1 MQQEPYPTARL
12 TNPMSNAPIG
22 IGLLGYGTV
31 GSAVDRLLRA
41 RREDVTRVVG
51 APVAI
56 RRALVRDASAPRAGA
71 PAAGLLTEDFA
82 VIRDDPGI
90 AVVAEVMGGVE
101 PTRTWMLE
109 LFAAGKSVVT
119 ANKQLLARHGA
130 ELFAAAEQHGVQLRF
145 EASVCA
151 AIPVVKVLRES
162 MIASEVTAVLGIVN
176 GTTNFMLTAMAQ
188 GADYATVL
196 AEAQRLGYAEADPT
210 EDVTGADAAA
220 KVAILASIAFHT
232 RVTIDDVPHEGID
245 TLDSVDVAFANDLGY
260 SVKLIGQAR
269 RVPAGVVVGV
279 APTLVPHTHPL
290 SAVAGSFNAVMLRGD
305 AIREVTLVGPG
316 AGGDETASA
325 VIGDLMGVLGTSNS
339 GFLRADG
346 FFRSLPI
353 VPPAEVESPLYLRL
367 DVRDEPGVLAAI
379 ATILAEEA
387 VSIDSVVQRAAEG
400 RALLVIVTHPAPE
413 GAARRA
419 IARIA
424 ELAFCEGEPVV
435 LRVLPTT

>member
-1 MQQEPYPTARL
+1 MAT
-12 TNPMSNAPIG
+12 SPIG

-31 GSAVDRLLRA
+31 GSAVDRLLQA
-41 RREDVTRVVG
+41 RQADVTRVVG
-51 APVAI
+51 SPVEV
-56 RRALVRDASAPRAGA
+56 RRALVRDVSAPRDGS
-71 PAAGLLTEDFA
+71 PRAGLLTSDFA
-82 VIRDDPGI
+82 AIRDDPTI
-90 AVVAEVMGGVE
+90 TVVAEVMGGVE
-101 PTRTWMLE
+101 PTRGWMLE

-130 ELFAAAEQHGVQLRF
+130 ELFAAAEEHGVQLRF

-162 MIASEVTAVLGIVN
+162 MIASEVNAVLGIVN
-176 GTTNFMLTAMAQ
+176 GTTNFMLTAMAK

-196 AEAQRLGYAEADPT
+196 AEAQTLGYAEADPT
-210 EDVTGADAAA
+210 EDVTGGDAAA

-245 TLDSVDVAFANDLGY
+245 TLDSIDVAFAGDLGY

-269 RVPAGVVVGV
+269 RVEQGVVVGV

-290 SAVAGSFNAVMLRGD
+290 SAVDGSFNAVMLRGD

-353 VPPAEVESPLYLRL
+353 VPADDVESALYLRL
-367 DVRDEPGVLAAI
+367 DVRDQPGVLATI
-379 ATILAEEA
+379 ASILADDD
-387 VSIDSVVQRAAEG
+387 VSIDSVVQRAADG
-400 RALLVIVTHPAPE
+400 RAQLVIVTHPARE
-413 GAARRA
+413 GAARQA
-419 IARIA
+419 IQRIA
-424 ELAFCEGEPVV
+424 DLDVCEGTPVV
-435 LRVLPTT
+435 LRVLSAG

>member
-1 MQQEPYPTARL
+1 MTA
-12 TNPMSNAPIG
+12 SPIG

-31 GSAVDRLLRA
+31 GSAVDRLLQA
-41 RREDVTRVVG
+41 RQEDVTRVVG
-51 APVAI
+51 APVEV
-56 RRALVRDASAPRAGA
+56 RRALVRDASTPRASN
-71 PAAGLLTEDFA
+71 PRAGLLTSDFA
-82 VIRDDPGI
+82 EIRDDPSI
-90 AVVAEVMGGVE
+90 TVVAEVMGGVE
-101 PTRTWMLE
+101 PTRSWMLE

-130 ELFAAAEQHGVQLRF
+130 ELFAAAEEHGVQLRF

-162 MIASEVTAVLGIVN
+162 MIASEVNAVLGIVN
-176 GTTNFMLTAMAQ
+176 GTTNFMLTAMAK

-196 AEAQRLGYAEADPT
+196 AEAQALGYAEADPT
-210 EDVTGADAAA
+210 EDVTGGDAAA

-245 TLDSVDVAFANDLGY
+245 TLDSIDVAFAGDLGY

-269 RVPAGVVVGV
+269 RVEQGVVVGV
-279 APTLVPHTHPL
+279 APTLVPRAHPL
-290 SAVAGSFNAVMLRGD
+290 SAVDGSFNAVMLRGD

-353 VPPAEVESPLYLRL
+353 VPADDVESALYLRL
-367 DVRDEPGVLAAI
+367 DVRDQPGVLATI
-379 ATILAEEA
+379 ASILADDQ
-387 VSIDSVVQRAAEG
+387 VSIDSVVQRASDG
-400 RALLVIVTHPAPE
+400 RAQLVIVTHPARE
-413 GAARRA
+413 GAARHA
-419 IARIA
+419 IQRIA
-424 ELAFCEGEPVV
+424 DLDVCEGTPVV
-435 LRVLPTT
+435 LRVLSAG

>member
-1 MQQEPYPTARL
+1 MTLEPYPTARL
-12 TNPMSNAPIG
+12 RISMTDSPIG

-31 GSAVDRLLRA
+31 GSAVDRLLQA
-41 RREDVTRVVG
+41 RHEDVTRVVG
-51 APVAI
+51 SPVEV
-56 RRALVRDASAPRAGA
+56 RRALVRDVSAPRDSS
-71 PAAGLLTEDFA
+71 PRAGLLTSDFA
-82 VIRDDPGI
+82 AIRDDPTI
-90 AVVAEVMGGVE
+90 TVVAEVMGGVE
-101 PTRTWMLE
+101 PTRGWMLE

-130 ELFAAAEQHGVQLRF
+130 ELFAAAEEHGVQLRF

-162 MIASEVTAVLGIVN
+162 MIASEVNAVLGIVN
-176 GTTNFMLTAMAQ
+176 GTTNFMLTAMAK

-196 AEAQRLGYAEADPT
+196 AEAQALGYAEADPT
-210 EDVTGADAAA
+210 EDVTGGDAAA

-232 RVTIDDVPHEGID
+232 RVTIDDVPHEGIN
-245 TLDSVDVAFANDLGY
+245 TLDSIDVAFAGDLGY

-269 RVPAGVVVGV
+269 RVEQGVVVGV

-290 SAVAGSFNAVMLRGD
+290 SAVDGSFNAVMLRGD

-353 VPPAEVESPLYLRL
+353 VPADDVESALYLRL
-367 DVRDEPGVLAAI
+367 DVRDQPGVLATI
-379 ATILAEEA
+379 ASILADDA
-387 VSIDSVVQRAAEG
+387 VSIDSVVQRAADG
-400 RALLVIVTHPAPE
+400 RAQLVIVTHPARE
-413 GAARRA
+413 GSARHA

-424 ELAFCEGEPVV
+424 DLDVCEGTPVV
-435 LRVLPTT
+435 LRVLSAG

>member
-1 MQQEPYPTARL
+1 
-12 TNPMSNAPIG
+12 MSSTPIG

-31 GSAVDRLLRA
+31 GSAVDRLLTA
-41 RREDVTRVVG
+41 RQADVERVVG
-51 APVAI
+51 APVEV
-56 RRALVRDASAPRAGA
+56 RRALVRNVNAPRSVE
-71 PAAGLLTEDFA
+71 PRPGLLTDDFSA
-82 VIRDDPGI
+82 IRDDPSI
-90 AVVAEVMGGVE
+90 AVVAEVMGGVS
-101 PTRTWMLE
+101 PTREWMLE

-130 ELFAAAEQHGVQLRF
+130 ELFAAAEANGVQLRF

-162 MIASEVTAVLGIVN
+162 MIASEVNAVLGIVN
-176 GTTNFMLTAMAQ
+176 GTTNFMLTKMAD

-210 EDVTGADAAA
+210 EDVTGGDAAA

-232 RVTIDDVPHEGID
+232 QVTIDDVPHEGID

-269 RVPAGVVVGV
+269 RVEAGVVVGV
-279 APTLVPHTHPL
+279 APTLVPHAHPL
-290 SAVAGSFNAVMLRGD
+290 SGVNGSFNAVMLRGD

-325 VIGDLMGVLGTSNS
+325 VIGDLMGVLGTSGT
-339 GFLRADG
+339 GFPRTAGVFRDLPLVPADD
-346 FFRSLPI
+346 
-353 VPPAEVESPLYLRL
+353 VESALYIRL
-367 DVRDEPGVLAAI
+367 DVKDEPGVLARI
-379 ATILAEEA
+379 AAILADEA
-387 VSIDSVVQRAAEG
+387 VSIDSVVQRASEG
-400 RALLVIVTHPAPE
+400 RAQLVIVTHTAPE

-419 IARIA
+419 ISSIEATGVCASR
-424 ELAFCEGEPVV
+424 PVT
-435 LRVLPTT
+435 LRVLAAS

>member
-1 MQQEPYPTARL
+1 
-12 TNPMSNAPIG
+12 MSSTPIG

-41 RREDVTRVVG
+41 RADDIERVVG
-51 APVAI
+51 APVEV
-56 RRALVRDASAPRAGA
+56 RRALVRDLASKRDSAPRE
-71 PAAGLLTEDFA
+71 GLLTDHFS
-82 VIRDDPGI
+82 VIRDDPTI
-90 AVVAEVMGGVE
+90 SVVAEVMGGVS
-101 PTRTWMLE
+101 PTREWMLE

-130 ELFAAAEQHGVQLRF
+130 ELFAAAEANGVQLRF

-162 MIASEVTAVLGIVN
+162 MIASEVNAVLGIVN
-176 GTTNFMLTAMAQ
+176 GTTNFMLTKMAD

-210 EDVTGADAAA
+210 EDVTGGDAAA

-232 RVTIDDVPHEGID
+232 QVTIDDVPHEGID

-269 RVPAGVVVGV
+269 RTEAGVVVGV
-279 APTLVPHTHPL
+279 APTLVPHEHAL
-290 SAVAGSFNAVMLRGD
+290 SGVNGSFNAVMLRGD

-325 VIGDLMGVLGTSNS
+325 VIGDLMGVLGTSGT
-339 GFLRADG
+339 GFPRTAGVFRQLPLVPVADVA
-346 FFRSLPI
+346 S
-353 VPPAEVESPLYLRL
+353 ALYIRL
-367 DVRDEPGVLAAI
+367 DVKDEPGVLAKI
-379 ATILAEEA
+379 AAILADED
-387 VSIDSVVQRAAEG
+387 VSIDSVVQKADAG
-400 RALLVIVTHPAPE
+400 RAQLVIVTHAAPE

-419 IARIA
+419 ISSIEQTGVCASS
-424 ELAFCEGEPVV
+424 PVT
-435 LRVLPTT
+435 LRVLAAS

>member
-1 MQQEPYPTARL
+1 MTA
-12 TNPMSNAPIG
+12 SPIG

-31 GSAVDRLLRA
+31 GSAVDRLLTARA
-41 RREDVTRVVG
+41 DDVSRVVG
-51 APVAI
+51 APVEV
-56 RRALVRDASAPRAGA
+56 RRALVRDLERHRASAARPEI
-71 PAAGLLTEDFA
+71 LTSDFA
-82 VIRDDPGI
+82 AVRDDAGI
-90 AVVAEVMGGVE
+90 SVVAEVMGGVS
-101 PTRTWMLE
+101 PTREWMLE

-130 ELFAAAEQHGVQLRF
+130 ELFAAAEEHGVQLRF

-176 GTTNFMLTAMAQ
+176 GTTNFMLTKMAD

-210 EDVTGADAAA
+210 EDVTGGDAAA

-232 RVTIDDVPHEGID
+232 EVTIEDVPHTGID
-245 TLDSVDVAFANDLGY
+245 GLSAIDVAFADDLGY

-279 APTLVPHTHPL
+279 APTLVPRSHAL
-290 SAVAGSFNAVMLRGD
+290 SAVNGSFNAVMLRGD
-305 AIREVTLVGPG
+305 AIREITLVGPG

-325 VIGDLMGVLGTSNS
+325 VIGDLMGVLGTSGT
-339 GFLRADG
+339 GFPRTAGVYRD
-346 FFRSLPI
+346 LPL
-353 VPPAEVESPLYLRL
+353 VPAAEVESALYIRL
-367 DVRDEPGVLAAI
+367 DVNDEPGVLARI
-379 ATILAEEA
+379 AALLAEER
-387 VSIDSVVQRAAEG
+387 VSIDAVVQRAADG
-400 RALLVIVTHPAPE
+400 RAALVIVTHPAAE

-419 IARIA
+419 IDAIEA
-424 ELAFCEGEPVV
+424 TGVCAGPAVI
-435 LRVLPTT
+435 LRVLAAD

>member
-1 MQQEPYPTARL
+1 MTA
-12 TNPMSNAPIG
+12 SPIG

-31 GSAVDRLLRA
+31 GSAVDRLLQA
-41 RREDVTRVVG
+41 RQEDVTRVVG
-51 APVAI
+51 APVEV
-56 RRALVRDASAPRAGA
+56 RRALVRDASAPRASN
-71 PAAGLLTEDFA
+71 PRAGLLTSDFA
-82 VIRDDPGI
+82 DIRDDPSI
-90 AVVAEVMGGVE
+90 TVVAEVMGGVE
-101 PTRTWMLE
+101 PTRSWMLE

-130 ELFAAAEQHGVQLRF
+130 ELFAAAEEHGVQLRF

-162 MIASEVTAVLGIVN
+162 MIASEVNAVLGIVN
-176 GTTNFMLTAMAQ
+176 GTTNFMLTAMAK

-196 AEAQRLGYAEADPT
+196 AEAQALGYAEADPT
-210 EDVTGADAAA
+210 EDVTGGDAAA

-245 TLDSVDVAFANDLGY
+245 TLESIDVAFAGDLGY

-269 RVPAGVVVGV
+269 RVEQGVVVGV
-279 APTLVPHTHPL
+279 APTLVPRAHPL
-290 SAVAGSFNAVMLRGD
+290 SAVDGSFNAVMLRGD

-353 VPPAEVESPLYLRL
+353 VPADDVESALYLRL
-367 DVRDEPGVLAAI
+367 DVRDQPGVLATI
-379 ATILAEEA
+379 ASILADDQ
-387 VSIDSVVQRAAEG
+387 VSIDSVVQRASDG
-400 RALLVIVTHPAPE
+400 RAQLVIVTHPARE
-413 GAARRA
+413 GAARHA
-419 IARIA
+419 IQRIA
-424 ELAFCEGEPVV
+424 DLDVCEGTPVV
-435 LRVLPTT
+435 LRVLSAG

>member
-1 MQQEPYPTARL
+1 MTA
-12 TNPMSNAPIG
+12 SPIG

-31 GSAVDRLLRA
+31 GSAVDRLLQA
-41 RREDVTRVVG
+41 RQEDVTRVVG
-51 APVAI
+51 APVEV
-56 RRALVRDASAPRAGA
+56 RRALVRDASAPRDSN
-71 PAAGLLTEDFA
+71 PRAGLLTSDFA
-82 VIRDDPGI
+82 QIRDDPSI
-90 AVVAEVMGGVE
+90 TVVAEVMGGVE
-101 PTRTWMLE
+101 PTRGWMLE

-130 ELFAAAEQHGVQLRF
+130 ELFAAAEEHGVQLRF

-162 MIASEVTAVLGIVN
+162 MIASEVNAVLGIVN
-176 GTTNFMLTAMAQ
+176 GTTNFMLTAMAK

-196 AEAQRLGYAEADPT
+196 AEAQALGYAEADPT
-210 EDVTGADAAA
+210 EDVTGGDAAA

-245 TLDSVDVAFANDLGY
+245 TLDSIDVAFAGDLGY

-269 RVPAGVVVGV
+269 RVEQGVVVGV
-279 APTLVPHTHPL
+279 APTLVPRAHPL
-290 SAVAGSFNAVMLRGD
+290 SAVDGSFNAVMLRGD

-353 VPPAEVESPLYLRL
+353 VPADDVESALYLRL
-367 DVRDEPGVLAAI
+367 DVRDQPGVLATI
-379 ATILAEEA
+379 ASILADDR
-387 VSIDSVVQRAAEG
+387 VSIDSVVQRASDG
-400 RALLVIVTHPAPE
+400 RAQLVIVTHPARE
-413 GAARRA
+413 GSARHA
-419 IARIA
+419 IQRIA
-424 ELAFCEGEPVV
+424 DLDVCEGTPVV
-435 LRVLPTT
+435 LRVLSAG

>member
-1 MQQEPYPTARL
+1 MTA
-12 TNPMSNAPIG
+12 SPIG

-31 GSAVDRLLRA
+31 GSAVDRLLQA
-41 RREDVTRVVG
+41 RHEDVTRVVG
-51 APVAI
+51 APVEV
-56 RRALVRDASAPRAGA
+56 RRALVRDASAPRSSK
-71 PAAGLLTEDFA
+71 PRAGLLTSDFA
-82 VIRDDPGI
+82 EIRDDPSI
-90 AVVAEVMGGVE
+90 TVVAEVMGGVE
-101 PTRTWMLE
+101 PTRGWMLE

-162 MIASEVTAVLGIVN
+162 MIASEVNAVLGIVN
-176 GTTNFMLTAMAQ
+176 GTTNFMLTAMAK

-196 AEAQRLGYAEADPT
+196 AEAQALGYAEADPT
-210 EDVTGADAAA
+210 EDVTGGDAAA

-245 TLDSVDVAFANDLGY
+245 TLDSIDVAFAGDLGY

-269 RVPAGVVVGV
+269 RVEQGVVVGV
-279 APTLVPHTHPL
+279 APTLVPRAHPL
-290 SAVAGSFNAVMLRGD
+290 SAVDGSFNAVMLRGD

-353 VPPAEVESPLYLRL
+353 VPPADVESALYIRL
-367 DVRDEPGVLAAI
+367 DVRDQPGVLATI
-379 ATILAEEA
+379 ASILADDQ
-387 VSIDSVVQRAAEG
+387 VSIDSVVQRASDG
-400 RALLVIVTHPAPE
+400 RAQLVIVTHPARE
-413 GAARRA
+413 GSARQA
-419 IARIA
+419 IQRIA
-424 ELAFCEGEPVV
+424 DLDVCEGTPVV
-435 LRVLPTT
+435 LRVLSAG

>member
-1 MQQEPYPTARL
+1 MTA
-12 TNPMSNAPIG
+12 SPIG

-31 GSAVDRLLRA
+31 GSAVDRLLQA
-41 RREDVTRVVG
+41 RQEDVTRVVG
-51 APVAI
+51 TPVEV
-56 RRALVRDASAPRAGA
+56 RRALVRDALAPRDSH
-71 PAAGLLTEDFA
+71 PRAGLLTSDFA
-82 VIRDDPGI
+82 EIRDDPSI
-90 AVVAEVMGGVE
+90 TVVAEVMGGIE
-101 PTRTWMLE
+101 PTRSWMLE

-130 ELFAAAEQHGVQLRF
+130 ELFAAAEEHGVQLRF

-162 MIASEVTAVLGIVN
+162 MIASEVNAVLGIVN
-176 GTTNFMLTAMAQ
+176 GTTNFMLTAMAK

-196 AEAQRLGYAEADPT
+196 AEAQALGYAEADPT
-210 EDVTGADAAA
+210 EDVTGGDAAA

-245 TLDSVDVAFANDLGY
+245 TLESIDVAFAGDLGY

-269 RVPAGVVVGV
+269 RVEQGVVVGV
-279 APTLVPHTHPL
+279 APTLVPRAHPL
-290 SAVAGSFNAVMLRGD
+290 SAVDGSFNAVMLRGD

-353 VPPAEVESPLYLRL
+353 VPVDDVESALYLRL
-367 DVRDEPGVLAAI
+367 DVRDQPGVLASI
-379 ATILAEEA
+379 ASILADDH
-387 VSIDSVVQRAAEG
+387 VSIDSVVQRASDG
-400 RALLVIVTHPAPE
+400 RAQLVIVTHPARE
-413 GAARRA
+413 GAARHA
-419 IARIA
+419 IQRIA
-424 ELAFCEGEPVV
+424 DLDVCEGTPVV
-435 LRVLPTT
+435 LRVLSAG